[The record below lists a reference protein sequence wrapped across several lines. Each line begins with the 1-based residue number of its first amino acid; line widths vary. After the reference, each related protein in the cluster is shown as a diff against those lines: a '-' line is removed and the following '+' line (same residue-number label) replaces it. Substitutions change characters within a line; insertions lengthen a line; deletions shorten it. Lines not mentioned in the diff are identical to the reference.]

1 MLELI
6 VVLGL
11 VYWVATGGMTDFVAV
26 CKGQTPPRV
35 AAGRARAAAAGR
47 RYGVRGYL
55 GDLWSDAWVQA
66 RAKREARVKQRLA
79 DIEEHGPGPTWRQK
93 AHDRMSAAWGRWEQ
107 RMAERQARR
116 EQATARPDPEPVA
129 PAAPTGPDPGVPRQ
143 RVDQDPEQ
151 EQTNPE
157 QEQRREPVEPVT
169 VTPWHPDRDRPEPQE
184 LTARPG
190 PGGRWEVVDT
200 PDRQAG
206 EPTRGDGDMAE
217 VTGLGTAIAFVAG
230 HRQANEHAVSSWEG
244 FAASLQSGDVGGEV
258 LAECSRAAELQA
270 ELAAC
275 CGRIEQR
282 LQAQLNVRDAYE
294 ATPDAGSKEF
304 VTSE

>member
-1 MLELI
+1 M
-6 VVLGL
+6 LGL

-66 RAKREARVKQRLA
+66 RTKREVRLEKRLEH
-79 DIEEHGPGPTWRQK
+79 IREHGPGPTWRQR
-93 AHDRMSAAWGRWEQ
+93 AGERWSAAWGRWEQ

-151 EQTNPE
+151 TNPE

-184 LTARPG
+184 LTARRDAA
-190 PGGRWEVVDT
+190 GRWVIDT
-200 PDRQAG
+200 PGDQAG
-206 EPTRGDGDMAE
+206 ADERGDQDMSE
-217 VTGLGTAIAFVAG
+217 VTGLISALTHAQQM
-230 HRQANEHAVSSWEG
+230 RQAYEEST
-244 FAASLQSGDVGGEV
+244 ASAEQY
-258 LAECSRAAELQA
+258 LAGLQA
-270 ELAAC
+270 GGVTGEALAAVQQAM
-275 CGRIEQR
+275 EAQQAAAAAWASAEATLQR
-282 LQAQLNVRDAYE
+282 HMQVREAYE
-294 ATPDAGSKEF
+294 ANRDAGSREF
-304 VTSE
+304 VTAE